1 MKSDRQAMPKLV
13 PVADTVSGARAREN
27 PEDTIAHYERLSE
40 HLWLPPKVGEVADTI
55 LDAVQKG
62 RTAWGSLS
70 GPYGFG
76 KTAAAVSAWSYAR
89 ERGFLAIPPLSCTN
103 FDELAHGIA
112 ALSATQFP
120 KAEKKILRLFKGVW
134 TEGLDGVVRSDA
146 AAYEVTP
153 QKLRRLFQDKLSKGQ
168 LTLDSRCHRLV
179 EFLSKLGDLATEWS
193 NGLLIVLDEL
203 QQLLGPLD
211 ARAIINFREFV
222 WGMRTERSHCG
233 VIIALDSLLEA
244 RLAKWAA
251 DILHRI
257 REHGP
262 SLQLSLVYTRE
273 FPHWLWG
280 NLISSNGSG
289 TPFFDEATLTR
300 DVLLSLGQFV
310 ERTDISN
317 GPRTVVDVF
326 GRAAEHYRET
336 GMSYDIPNLVEDIR
350 QGRFR
355 YFGEGATLQT
365 TLTGLLTDEYVLE
378 DQTREVL
385 VRTLAAF
392 PLGCPPQTLSRFIPH
407 EKKLKKAKSE
417 LFRPLL
423 VELSDGLALESLQ
436 QVRRQGTDWEQILAR
451 CWETLPALDALADHM
466 PDILRRVLAPRLFPK
481 GNPANPQ
488 WVRLADES
496 HLALS
501 GWEIVQGTFD
511 ESYPQREVA
520 LCITREEPEVWPR
533 DVDLCVVLLCD
544 CRLENDVEP
553 TAVLTEKDGVPGIV
567 VSLPVMKPL
576 GQQAPAELERYRKYV
591 QPEPLRPASILS
603 ALHDLEAF
611 LGAVG
616 GKDLDADALNP
627 IEQEARI
634 RRAKAFAAIA
644 QDFIARE
651 TMRGAVDIGSGRR
664 IHLRGPELLHALF
677 ASACRRRFPKYQ
689 TLVKTP
695 AWKEVIGTYH
705 SGLKSSLLNS
715 AARQGRQTL
724 TMPKAEMMKEMFG
737 QASAAAGD
745 SLLRVLG
752 PLVETSGT
760 PEQFSIRLALH
771 PAEVLLLN
779 YLKSLKG
786 AKSVPMEAGKQ
797 YLRHHGY
804 IEAEAEEIIRLLA
817 DRELIV
823 TDSDGRLRVVQDAEA
838 AREALLEKVAVAGRQ
853 LKRFDGG
860 DLDTPP
866 DTDSIKELQAY
877 ANALDE
883 RLAARV
889 EELFKEVAKIAD
901 SLRAMIGTVVATDVK
916 SEWAVTNL
924 SIHFTGVANLLTKT
938 REDLLKALRKELKRV
953 EEESDKASHT
963 GIEWAAGWRRKRD
976 SFFNSTEKLRDRVEQ
991 LTTRAAALNLW
1002 APRNDQ
1008 LRATGILCEKV
1019 RDTDPGPL
1027 KTLHQLVRDYR
1038 ERFSLDA
1045 WSSLGTADEFGARLR
1060 SVQSEVQ
1067 GLLFRQAQAFNRE
1080 LETLRR
1086 EYRLLLQSTRTAPPP
1101 SFDAAVN
1108 GNANLDTLHEVFQ
1121 QLYRWALAEFRA
1133 VAAECRQRREKGQ
1146 AWRDLSS
1153 AHTSWKEVDQQVE
1166 KACQAIMGGADFEAI
1181 CRVGDKVLRMLNGFI
1196 ASDSKSNGGGLRP
1209 VTYNDPSEPPDFEQ
1223 LKDIFMRGEVSI
1235 RVEPRNEVAR
1245 IAPSKRDEV

>member
-1 MKSDRQAMPKLV
+1 MPKLS
-13 PVADTVSGARAREN
+13 PVADTVSGAGAREN
-27 PEDTIAHYERLSE
+27 PEGTIAHYERLAA

-76 KTAAAVSAWSYAR
+76 KTATAVSVWSYAR

-112 ALSATQFP
+112 ALSAAQFP
-120 KAEKKILRLFKGVW
+120 KAERKIRRLFKEVW

-146 AAYEVTP
+146 AAYEMTP
-153 QKLRRLFQDKLSKGQ
+153 QKLRRLFQDKLNKGQ
-168 LTLDSRCHRLV
+168 LTLDNRCHRLV
-179 EFLSKLGDLATEWS
+179 EFLAKLGDLATEWS
-193 NGLLIVLDEL
+193 NGLLVILDEL

-273 FPHWLWG
+273 FPHWLWE
-280 NLISSNGSG
+280 NLTSSNGSG
-289 TPFFDEATLTR
+289 TVFFNDAILNS

-326 GRAAEHYRET
+326 GRAAEHYCET
-336 GMSYDIPNLVEDIR
+336 GMSYDILDLVKDIH

-378 DQTREVL
+378 DQTREIL

-392 PLGCPPQTLSRFIPH
+392 PLGCPPRTLCRLIPH
-407 EKKLKKAKSE
+407 EQKLEKAKAD

-451 CWETLPALDALADHM
+451 CWETLPALDALAAHM

-481 GNPANPQ
+481 GNPASPQ
-488 WVRLADES
+488 WEMLADQS
-496 HLALS
+496 QLALS
-501 GWEIVQGTFD
+501 GWEILKGAFD

-520 LCITREEPEVWPR
+520 LCIAREEPETWPR

-544 CRLENDVEP
+544 SQPDKGVEP
-553 TAVLTEKDGVPGIV
+553 TAVLTEKDSVAGIIIR
-567 VSLPVMKPL
+567 LPVMKPL
-576 GQQAPAELERYRKYV
+576 ETHAPAELERYRKYV
-591 QPEPLRPASILS
+591 QPEPLRPATILS
-603 ALHDLEAF
+603 AIHDLEAF
-611 LGAVG
+611 LEGLG
-616 GKDLDADALNP
+616 SKDTVAEALNP
-627 IEQEARI
+627 IEEEARM
-634 RRAKAFAAIA
+634 RWAKAFVAIA
-644 QDFIARE
+644 LDFIARE
-651 TMRGAVDIGSGRR
+651 TIQGTVDIGSGRP

-677 ASACRRRFPKYQ
+677 ASVCRRRFPKYQ

-695 AWKEVIGTYH
+695 AWREVIGTYR
-705 SGLKSSLLNS
+705 SGLKSSGLNS

-724 TMPKAEMMKEMFG
+724 TMPKAKMMQELFG
-737 QASAAAGD
+737 QTSTAAGD

-752 PLVETSGT
+752 PLAETSGT
-760 PEQFSIRLALH
+760 PQEFSIRLALH

-786 AKSVPMEAGKQ
+786 TKSVPMEAGKQ
-797 YLRHHGY
+797 FLRHNGY
-804 IEAEAEEIIRLLA
+804 IEAEAEEVVRLLA
-817 DRELIV
+817 DRELLV
-823 TDSDGRLRVVQDAEA
+823 ADNEGNLRVVQNAAA
-838 AREALLEKVAVAGRQ
+838 ARDALLEKIAVAGSQ
-853 LKRFDGG
+853 LKRFEGEAS
-860 DLDTPP
+860 DTSPN
-866 DTDSIKELQAY
+866 TDSIKELQAY
-877 ANALDE
+877 ANTLDG
-883 RLAARV
+883 RLAAHV
-889 EELFKEVAKIAD
+889 EEQFEEVTKIAD
-901 SLRAMIGTVVATDVK
+901 SLRAMVGTVIATEVELD
-916 SEWAVTNL
+916 WAATNL
-924 SIHFTGVANLLTKT
+924 SIHFTGVATLLRKTK
-938 REDLLKALRKELKRV
+938 EDLLKALRKELKRI
-953 EEESDKASHT
+953 EEESDEASHT
-963 GIEWAAGWRRKRD
+963 NIEWAAGWRRRRG
-976 SFFNSTEKLRDRVEQ
+976 SFFNSAEKLKDRVVQ
-991 LTTRAAALNLW
+991 LSVRAAALNLW
-1002 APRNDQ
+1002 APQNDQ

-1027 KTLHQLVRDYR
+1027 KILDRLVRDYR
-1038 ERFSLDA
+1038 ERFSVDA
-1045 WSSLGTADEFGARLR
+1045 WSSLGSADEFGERLR

-1086 EYRLLLQSTRTAPPP
+1086 EYYPLLLSTQTGPPP
-1101 SFDAAVN
+1101 SFDIAMDGEADH
-1108 GNANLDTLHEVFQ
+1108 DTLHEIFQ
-1121 QLYRWALAEFRA
+1121 QLYRWALTGFRA
-1133 VAAECRQRREKGQ
+1133 VVAGCRQRKEKGQ
-1146 AWRDLSS
+1146 SWRDPSS
-1153 AHTSWKEVDQQVE
+1153 AHTSWKDVDRQVE
-1166 KACQAIMGGADFEAI
+1166 KACQAITGTADLEAV
-1181 CRVGDKVLRMLNGFI
+1181 RQAGDKVLRMLNGFA
-1196 ASDSKSNGGGLRP
+1196 ASDGKSKDNGLKS
-1209 VTYNDPSEPPDFEQ
+1209 VTYDNPSDPPDFEQ
-1223 LKDIFMRGEVSI
+1223 LKGLFARGEISI
-1235 RVEPRNEVAR
+1235 RVDPRNDIAG
-1245 IAPSKRDEV
+1245 IAPFELDKI